1 MNKVQIAANLYECR
15 DTAKRFFREEYRSK
29 LEPYKLIIQ
38 AVMKANNVDEM
49 SALLLI
55 SKTET
60 YQEEPMRQILFM
72 AAVVELVEP
81 S

>member
-1 MNKVQIAANLYECR
+1 MAARLYECR
-15 DTAKRFFREEYRSK
+15 DTAKRFFREEYKAK
-29 LEPYKLIIQ
+29 LELYTYLIQ

-49 SALLLI
+49 SALLII

-72 AAVVELVEP
+72 AAVVELIEP